1 MTTSS
6 AWKKEVW
13 LKMKVNV
20 IISDD
25 PFVGLQTVELEH
37 LLRILKF
44 QVEEKGKELFGELI
58 LIPKE
63 EAKYSG

>member
-1 MTTSS
+1 
-6 AWKKEVW
+6 
-13 LKMKVNV
+13 MKVNV
-20 IISDD
+20 IITDD
-25 PFVGLQTVELEH
+25 PLVGLQTVELEH